1 MEKAGHRDKQLM
13 KPLYIIVPYRHPDTP
28 NIWVFDDDMRGLLR
42 EPFVGEA
49 NTMLDYAA
57 EKLKPTNRLIL
68 FLTDGKHRFY
78 LDWLYH
84 NILAELEL
92 KQGGDAVG
100 STYDVT
106 LSDGKRFTDV
116 WLCPT
121 LLKYFDEPPERIAT
135 TITPYANRLKIGN
148 KTAPA
153 RETQT

>member
-1 MEKAGHRDKQLM
+1 MEKTVLRNKQPM
-13 KPLYIIVPYRHPDTP
+13 KPLYIVVPYRHPETP

-57 EKLKPTNRLIL
+57 EKLKAQNRLIL
-68 FLTDGKHRFY
+68 FLAEGKHGPS

-84 NILAELEL
+84 NIVAELKL
-92 KQGGDAVG
+92 KQRGDAVG

-106 LSDGKRFTDV
+106 LGDGKRFTDV
-116 WLCPT
+116 CLCPA
-121 LLKYFDEPPERIAT
+121 LLKYFDEPPERIAA
-135 TITPYANRLKIGN
+135 TITPYANRFKIGN
-148 KTAPA
+148 KTALT